1 MKGLIIRLLSLLGF
15 TAVTGCDNDTPDMYG
30 CPWATYEIKGQV
42 CDADQTPIAGIRV
55 FAIDR
60 SDSTG
65 YIGRGAVRASKTGE
79 YKAELESFPT
89 DTVYLFVTDADGEAN
104 GGEFASRRVA
114 VDFSKAEYEDGDLW
128 YRGKATAKVDV
139 ILDKAEK

>member
-15 TAVTGCDNDTPDMYG
+15 TAVTGCDNDPDMYG
-30 CPWATYEIKGQV
+30 CPSATYEIKGKV

-60 SDSTG
+60 PDSTG
-65 YIGRGAVRASKTGE
+65 YIGHEAVRASKAGE
-79 YKAELESFPT
+79 YKAELNSFPT

-114 VDFSKAEYEDGDLW
+114 VDFSKAEYEGGDIW

-139 ILDKAEK
+139 TLDKVEK